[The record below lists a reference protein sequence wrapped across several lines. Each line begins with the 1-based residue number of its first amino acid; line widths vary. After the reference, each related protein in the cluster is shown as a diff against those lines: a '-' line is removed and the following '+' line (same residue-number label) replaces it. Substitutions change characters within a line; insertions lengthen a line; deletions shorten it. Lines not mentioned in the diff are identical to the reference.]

1 MSEISTLDDTLKSN
15 FANAWLR
22 NPNNVFEA
30 ALSVCNG
37 NVSKAMALSMQGIHD
52 PEILAIKQ
60 ELKNAHGEE
69 YFLPTKYE
77 ICHDILH
84 RAKHTQ
90 FNDDYVKLI
99 ELQAKLRGQISTGT
113 NVQIN
118 NSLDNRVMSIPVFV
132 DARGNKLDDE
142 AWEEKLLEQQER
154 LVAK

>member
-1 MSEISTLDDTLKSN
+1 MNEISNLSDDLKIQ

-30 ALSVCNG
+30 ALSVCGG
-37 NVSKAMALSMQGIHD
+37 NVSNAMMLSMQGIHD
-52 PEILAIKQ
+52 PEIVAIKE
-60 ELKNAHGEE
+60 ELKSIHGEE

-84 RAKHTQ
+84 RAKNTQ

-132 DARGNKLDDE
+132 DARGNRLNDD